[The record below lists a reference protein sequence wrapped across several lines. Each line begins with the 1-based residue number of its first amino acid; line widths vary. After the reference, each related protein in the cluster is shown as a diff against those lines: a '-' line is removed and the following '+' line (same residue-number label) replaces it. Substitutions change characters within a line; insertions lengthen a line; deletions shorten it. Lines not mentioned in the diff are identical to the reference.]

1 MPKNFQKRFDGK
13 TAIITGGAAGIG
25 WATAL
30 NLANSGADVAICSRP
45 GTTLDAATD
54 KIAKTGLSNIQCY
67 SADVSNKDDVGKM
80 MNGIDEKFGKLDYVV
95 NNAGIDG
102 FVDWNNFSTEE
113 WHRTMNVNLLAVFL
127 VIEASLPLMQKTA
140 AGSIVNVSSIHAHLT
155 VSGRAAYT
163 ASKAALSGATRAMA
177 IDMGKHGIRVNTVSP
192 GVVYTAMLE
201 RSMAANSPD
210 IKAETII
217 ERLSQMHPVGRIG
230 RPDDIA
236 KTIAF
241 LLSDDAAFVTGVDL
255 IADGGMHTRL
265 SNAFA
270 WGT

>member
-1 MPKNFQKRFDGK
+1 MPEKSEQKFEGK
-13 TAIITGGAAGIG
+13 TALVTGGAAGIG
-25 WATAL
+25 WATATK
-30 NLANSGADVAICSRP
+30 LAKAGADVAICTRP
-45 GTTLDAATD
+45 GATLDAAAA
-54 KIAKTGLSNIQCY
+54 KIAETGLSNIHCY

-80 MNGIDEKFGKLDYVV
+80 LAGIGKKFGKLDHVV

-102 FVDWNNFSTEE
+102 FLDWENFSTEE

-127 VIEASLPLMQKTA
+127 VIEASLPLMQKTTA
-140 AGSIVNVSSIHAHLT
+140 ASIVNVSSIHAHLT
-155 VSGRAAYT
+155 VAGRAAYT

-177 IDMGKHGIRVNTVSP
+177 IDMGAHGIRVNTVSP
-192 GVVYTAMLE
+192 GVVHTAMME

-210 IKAETII
+210 IKLETII
-217 ERLSQMHPVGRIG
+217 ERLSQMHPCGRIG
-230 RPDDIA
+230 RPEDIA
-236 KTIAF
+236 NTIAF